1 MVTTCVAVAM
11 VTAPTAQPV
20 PLSCCAGPAMATS
33 EQLFRYTDSGVVAV
47 SCCIVLFAALL
58 AFFLE
63 LSEFLV
69 VLRTSSLA
77 LSIAGVVKVRGY
89 SVPQLCMFRVDV
101 PVWRQ

>member
-1 MVTTCVAVAM
+1 
-11 VTAPTAQPV
+11 
-20 PLSCCAGPAMATS
+20 MATS
-33 EQLFRYTDSGVVAV
+33 EQLFRYSDSGVVAA

-77 LSIAGVVKVRGY
+77 LSIAGVVKVRE
-89 SVPQLCMFRVDV
+89 LCVV
-101 PVWRQ
+101 LVHSGTSK